1 MKLKQRII
9 DISYQLQ
16 LTHIGS
22 CICCVDT
29 IDKIYSIKKPEE
41 KLVLS
46 NGHAALALY
55 VVLEKYEGIDAE
67 YLYKKHGVHPN
78 RDLANGIHCST
89 GSLGQGLPIAIGM
102 ALANRNKN
110 VYCTISDGECAEGSI
125 WESLTIAKEE
135 KLDNLKIY
143 LIINGW
149 AAYKKI
155 NKNYLIKR
163 IKAFDFPVKIVK
175 TTVEQY
181 PFLKGLD
188 AHYCKISKEDYEKTQ

>member
-9 DISYQLQ
+9 DISYHLG

-22 CICCVDT
+22 CISSVDAL
-29 IDKIYSIKKPEE
+29 DRIYSVKKPDE
-41 KLVLS
+41 VFILS
-46 NGHAALALY
+46 NGHAGLALY
-55 VVLEKYEGIDAE
+55 VVLEKHEGIDAE

-78 RDLANGIHCST
+78 RNLADRIYCST
-89 GSLGQGLPIAIGM
+89 GSLGQGLPIAVGM
-102 ALANRNKN
+102 ALADRSKK
-110 VYCTISDGECAEGSI
+110 VYCMISDGECAEGSI

-135 KLDNLKIY
+135 KLDNLKVY

-149 AAYKKI
+149 AAYKEI
-155 NKNYLIKR
+155 NIDYLIKR
-163 IKAFDFPVKIVK
+163 IEAFEFPVEIVE

-188 AHYCKISKEDYEKTQ
+188 AHYCKIGKEDYEKIR

>member
-9 DISYQLQ
+9 DISYQLG

-22 CICCVDT
+22 CVCSVDT
-29 IDKIYSIKKPEE
+29 IDKIYSTKKPEE
-41 KLVLS
+41 KFILS
-46 NGHAALALY
+46 NGHAGLALY
-55 VVLEKYEGIDAE
+55 VVLEKYKGIDAE

-78 RDLANGIHCST
+78 RDLSDGLYCST
-89 GSLGQGLPIAIGM
+89 GSLGQGLPIAVGV
-102 ALANRNKN
+102 ALADRSKN

-125 WESLTIAKEE
+125 WEALTIAKEE
-135 KLDNLKIY
+135 KLDNLKVY

-155 NKNYLIKR
+155 DKDYLIRR
-163 IKAFDFPVKIVK
+163 IKSFDFPVEIIE

-181 PFLKGLD
+181 HFLKGLD
-188 AHYCKISKEDYEKTQ
+188 AHYCKIMKEDYEKIQ